1 MNPGDK
7 VNAPHRKDAVGGLTE
22 IATFQHALYET
33 TDNPL
38 APAGPM
44 AQVEYGDGE
53 VRPVP
58 LDSLTPAS

>member
-22 IATFQHALYET
+22 IATFQYALYET

-38 APAGPM
+38 AVGPM
-44 AQVEYGDGE
+44 AQVEYEDGE

-58 LDSLTPAS
+58 LDSLTPAN